1 MCVALSQASMADERD
16 RAGKLVGV
24 QGAKEEQLKLARNAA
39 DSARLELRNTV
50 ATIAA
55 MSKDRESF
63 AASMR
68 VLTPVSLSVLVLTV
82 DIHRQLGYSSADLG

>member
-1 MCVALSQASMADERD
+1 MADARD
-16 RAGKLVGV
+16 RADKLVGV
-24 QGAKEEQLKLARNAA
+24 HGAKEEHLKLARNAA

-55 MSKDRESF
+55 MSKERESL

-68 VLTPVSLSVLVLTV
+68 VLTHFPCSILSLTDTIITWKGTQV
-82 DIHRQLGYSSADLG
+82 QNLG